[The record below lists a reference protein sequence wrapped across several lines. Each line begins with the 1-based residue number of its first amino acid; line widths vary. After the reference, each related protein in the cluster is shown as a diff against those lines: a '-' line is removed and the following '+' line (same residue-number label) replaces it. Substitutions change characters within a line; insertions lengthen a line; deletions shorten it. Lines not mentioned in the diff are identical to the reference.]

1 MRRLIFVVTTLAL
14 LSHIFSID
22 VFTGNE
28 VLVKVAGS
36 RLDFE
41 SVRKVLSYISS
52 VFQDN
57 TFKEGTIGSMKYL
70 EFRRHVLL
78 YADGIYVLDD
88 ERVQGEGI
96 PVDVLK
102 VFGVEY
108 VQNDDNVY
116 IVDCEVLS
124 IGEVE
129 KTVLINFKGVRR
141 FDVVEDSGVLR
152 IVARSWL
159 KFKQEIVPPGTI
171 LHKVDE
177 QGLRVAK
184 VTEELGQVRIIL
196 EVLTKRD
203 YLVKN
208 FGEKVDPYEKRVV
221 FLIGRGDGR
230 IIYRNYT
237 RDLKGLDFTSYSQ
250 SKKLAQEI
258 AQLMNYKIEE
268 CPIYDLPL
276 GGVGLLVLIR
286 NEQEKEKLLEII
298 EKVMRQ

>member
-1 MRRLIFVVTTLAL
+1 MRRLIFVVTTVIL
-14 LSHIFSID
+14 LSRVFSIA
-22 VFTGNE
+22 VFIGNE
-28 VLVKVAGS
+28 VLVRTTGF

-52 VFQDN
+52 VLQDDS
-57 TFKEGTIGSMKYL
+57 FREGTIGSMKYL
-70 EFRRHVLL
+70 EFRKHILL

-88 ERVQGEGI
+88 EKIQGEGI

-102 VFGVEY
+102 IFGVEY
-108 VQNDDNVY
+108 VQDGDNVY

-124 IGEVE
+124 VKEVE
-129 KTVLINFKGVRR
+129 KTVLIDFRGVRR
-141 FDVVEDSGVLR
+141 FDVVEDSGVLK
-152 IVARSWL
+152 IVAKSWL
-159 KFKQEIVPPGTI
+159 KFKQEVVPPGTI
-171 LHKVDE
+171 LHKIDE
-177 QGLRVAK
+177 QGLKIAK
-184 VTEELGQVRIIL
+184 VTEEPGQVRIVL

-221 FLIGRGDGR
+221 FLIGHGDGR
-230 IIYRNYT
+230 VIYRNYT

-258 AQLMNYKIEE
+258 AQSMGYKIEE

-276 GGVGLLVLIR
+276 GGVGLLVLVR
-286 NEQEKEKLLEII
+286 NEQERERLLELI
-298 EKVMRQ
+298 EKVMQQ